1 MVRFRVQAI
10 NDLPKFIGRYAAEQ
24 LQFFFFG
31 ARIFRLRQYI
41 NVEDLNNPLISKR
54 EGAFIREGIL

>member
-24 LQFFFFG
+24 LQFKKIFAIVAISLVQHRFG
-31 ARIFRLRQYI
+31 
-41 NVEDLNNPLISKR
+41 DLK
-54 EGAFIREGIL
+54 